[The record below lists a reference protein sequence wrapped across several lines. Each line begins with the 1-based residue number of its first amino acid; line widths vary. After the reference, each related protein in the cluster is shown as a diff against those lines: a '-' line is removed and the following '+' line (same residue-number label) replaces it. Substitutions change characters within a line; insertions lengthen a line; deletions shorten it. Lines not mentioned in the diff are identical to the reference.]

1 MVKILTAV
9 SGFLL
14 SAADIDKQAL
24 LVTFDDVTD
33 GAEACLKVIM
43 GRCPLFN
50 RFIIIYRI

>member
-33 GAEACLKVIM
+33 GAEACP
-43 GRCPLFN
+43 GRLAKKWFWL
-50 RFIIIYRI
+50 IYRTVISIR